1 MSDRAIFVISFL
13 TVVLIVAGAFALD
26 QFFFFE
32 LFKSLIYLLVAVMI
46 YFGDN
51 VYSYMLGIV
60 APPLWFLL
68 NMILGGFF
76 EEFGV
81 LFAYLAGREVP
92 PTDTPLHAL
101 AILLQAAL
109 VVLCWRAWKKEVSAP
124 FVGKPFAVSLAISL
138 AYVGVLAVWY
148 VYGFAAGGR
157 LP

>member
-1 MSDRAIFVISFL
+1 MSDRGIFVVSFL

-26 QFFFFE
+26 QFFFFD
-32 LFKSLIYLLVAVMI
+32 LFKSLIYLLIAVMVF
-46 YFGDN
+46 FGDN
-51 VYSYMLGIV
+51 VYSYMLGML

-68 NMILGGFF
+68 NIILGGFF
-76 EEFGV
+76 EEFAV
-81 LFAYLAGREVP
+81 LFSYLAGKEVP

-101 AILLQAAL
+101 AILLQAVL
-109 VVLCWRAWKKEVSAP
+109 VVLCWRAWKREVPGP
-124 FVGKPFAVSLAISL
+124 FIGRPFAICLAISL